1 MPSEKT
7 IKNKQLIVE
16 FLKKNGDKSAV
27 EIGEYIGLSSARIR
41 VLLSELS
48 TEDKVQAIGGG
59 RSRRYGL
66 KKVDS

>member
-59 RSRRYGL
+59 RSRRYGF
-66 KKVDS
+66 KNVDS

>member
-16 FLKKNGDKSAV
+16 FLKKNGDKS
-27 EIGEYIGLSSARIR
+27 GEYIGVSSARIR